1 MITRGLTSRFRFPG
15 VQMAIGVSPR
25 CCVRHSFVVLVTLLA
40 TVCGENSA
48 EQTEALPRPVPVF
61 RVVDANL
68 LAGRALP
75 GQARSAREAM
85 LSFRIAGRIQE
96 RRVKTGDQVKEGEI
110 LATLDP
116 APYQTELDRVAA
128 NLQRARA
135 AYANAASQLDRD
147 KQLLD
152 KGIIA
157 KVRFEN
163 SDSAAKEAQAEVRS
177 LEAAE
182 QNAKLD
188 LGYTE
193 LRAPFAG
200 IISAVFAE
208 AFEEVKPQE
217 AVMRLIDPAEIEM
230 IVSVP
235 ESLISFVPHV
245 IDIRATFDSYPG
257 VEIPAEVSEIG
268 TEPSESTRTYPVK
281 VLLAPPPGVVI
292 LPGMAG
298 RVRGKPGPEIA
309 DRVKGV
315 VIPVSAAFSP
325 DDATGSFVWVVNEPG
340 GTVHRQPVTLG
351 EPVVGGISVRSGLTP
366 GTLVAAAGVHTLR
379 EGQAVRLLEEKG
391 SEP

>member
-1 MITRGLTSRFRFPG
+1 MITRRLTSRFRFLG
-15 VQMAIGVSPR
+15 VQMAIRVSPR
-25 CCVRHSFVVLVTLLA
+25 SCVRHSLVLLVALLA
-40 TVCGENSA
+40 TACGEKSG
-48 EQTEALPRPVPVF
+48 EQTEAVPRPVPVF

-110 LATLDP
+110 LAILDP
-116 APYQTELDRVAA
+116 APYQAELDRVAA

-147 KQLLD
+147 RQLLD

-163 SDSAAKEAQAEVRS
+163 SDAAAKEAQAEVRS
-177 LEAAE
+177 LEAVE
-182 QNAKLD
+182 QSAKLD

-208 AFEEVKPQE
+208 TFEEVKPQE

-245 IDIRATFDSYPG
+245 TDIRATFDS
-257 VEIPAEVSEIG
+257 
-268 TEPSESTRTYPVK
+268 
-281 VLLAPPPGVVI
+281 
-292 LPGMAG
+292 LP
-298 RVRGKPGPEIA
+298 RRRDSRGGER
-309 DRVKGV
+309 DR
-315 VIPVSAAFSP
+315 
-325 DDATGSFVWVVNEPG
+325 
-340 GTVHRQPVTLG
+340 Q
-351 EPVVGGISVRSGLTP
+351 
-366 GTLVAAAGVHTLR
+366 
-379 EGQAVRLLEEKG
+379 
-391 SEP
+391 

>member
-1 MITRGLTSRFRFPG
+1 MITRGLTSRFRFSG

-25 CCVRHSFVVLVTLLA
+25 CCVRHSFVVLLALLA
-40 TVCGENSA
+40 TACGENSGK
-48 EQTEALPRPVPVF
+48 QTETVPRPVPVF

-96 RRVKTGDQVKEGEI
+96 RRVKTGDQIKEGEI
-110 LATLDP
+110 LAILDP
-116 APYQTELDRVAA
+116 APYKTELDRVAA

-135 AYANAASQLDRD
+135 TYANAASQLDRD

-163 SDSAAKEAQAEVRS
+163 SDAAAKEAQAEVRS

-182 QNAKLD
+182 QSAKLD

-217 AVMRLIDPAEIEM
+217 AVMRLLDPSEVEM

-235 ESLISFVPHV
+235 ESLISFVPDV
-245 IDIRATFDSYPG
+245 TDIRATFDSFPG

-268 TEPSESTRTYPVK
+268 SEPSESTRTYRVK
-281 VLLAPPPGVVI
+281 LLLTPPPGVAI

-309 DRVKGV
+309 GQFKGV
-315 VIPVSAAFSP
+315 VIPVAAAFSP
-325 DDATGSFVWVVNEPG
+325 DDATGSFVWVVKEPG
-340 GTVHRQPVTLG
+340 GTVHRQAVTLG
-351 EPVVGGISVRSGLTP
+351 EPVVGGISVTSGLTP

-379 EGQAVRLLEEKG
+379 EGQTVRLLEDG
-391 SEP
+391 GREP